1 MFSITKT
8 EYVEK
13 KTEGKG
19 KGKGSYSSENLEED
33 ESVNRY

>member
-8 EYVEK
+8 EHVEK